1 LLLGMKQDTVIL
13 RAHHITTAANDMGQS
28 KAGTCLLE
36 VREFTNK
43 GDIRALQ
50 LGMKEDAVMLR
61 AHHITAGNNIGQSK
75 LALDCWVLE
84 NLQTKWT

>member
-1 LLLGMKQDTVIL
+1 MKQDTVIL